1 MNKVT
6 IIGGGGI
13 RTPLAI
19 HGLVE
24 VQAQLSL
31 NEISLFDV
39 DPERVQL
46 IAALSRHIASQFV
59 GQEIRTADDPRGD

>member
-6 IIGGGGI
+6 IVGGGI
-13 RTPLAI
+13 RTPLVI

-31 NEISLFDV
+31 NEIPLFDV